1 MVGSGFLKK
10 PVIPAVCAGLVASVA
25 FYVFY
30 GLHIPRVFA
39 LIVFA
44 FCVAAAFFAKDKRLQ
59 RLLVW
64 SAVGLVLAFAAL
76 ARLEA
81 FVKTEALLP
90 FQQIASITA
99 ELTGEPKPSLKY
111 FSVDCVLKEVQD
123 SRGSRFSASGNAKIF
138 LPKAVVEQNLS
149 GGISLVKAKRIFS
162 QSGEDSAE
170 GAVCTVFASGATV
183 NLRAKYSQSEG
194 GVACFFAEN
203 ELPAFLGWH
212 SPIARF
218 RGTLRFQV
226 MRLLFSWGAAGALL
240 LALISADKNFLA
252 PAVSTAFTDC
262 GLAHVLALSGMHVS
276 IVSGASEKLFK
287 PFAGKKATGFI
298 SLAAIAVFVWFAGAA
313 PSLNRALG
321 MAAILI
327 TARLLGVRVSVLSAL
342 CGMFLLHLTV
352 KPQEAITLGF
362 MLSYGAL
369 AGILLFG
376 EALSRIGEGKI
387 PQAVLSSFS
396 ASFGAQ
402 AFTLPLIVFTL
413 KRITLIG
420 LLSSSIVSPLIS
432 WFLVLGLAALFVAG
446 IIPQAAPLLGAILN
460 RLYDGI
466 MLPVNWLSGKLSFD
480 TSDLFTAI
488 LWTVTAIALGVLCLY
503 FQKDISQRRMKLGNF
518 NL

>member
-298 SLAAIAVFVWFAGAA
+298 SLACNRRVCLVCGGCTVVKQGSWNGCDSYHGETFGRSGECAECIVRYVFAPLDSEATGSYNARVYAFVWSTCGDFAF
-313 PSLNRALG
+313 R
-321 MAAILI
+321 
-327 TARLLGVRVSVLSAL
+327 R
-342 CGMFLLHLTV
+342 
-352 KPQEAITLGF
+352 
-362 MLSYGAL
+362 
-369 AGILLFG
+369 
-376 EALSRIGEGKI
+376 
-387 PQAVLSSFS
+387 SSF
-396 ASFGAQ
+396 A
-402 AFTLPLIVFTL
+402 
-413 KRITLIG
+413 
-420 LLSSSIVSPLIS
+420 
-432 WFLVLGLAALFVAG
+432 
-446 IIPQAAPLLGAILN
+446 N
-460 RLYDGI
+460 R
-466 MLPVNWLSGKLSFD
+466 
-480 TSDLFTAI
+480 
-488 LWTVTAIALGVLCLY
+488 
-503 FQKDISQRRMKLGNF
+503 
-518 NL
+518 

>member
-1 MVGSGFLKK
+1 
-10 PVIPAVCAGLVASVA
+10 
-25 FYVFY
+25 
-30 GLHIPRVFA
+30 
-39 LIVFA
+39 
-44 FCVAAAFFAKDKRLQ
+44 
-59 RLLVW
+59 
-64 SAVGLVLAFAAL
+64 
-76 ARLEA
+76 
-81 FVKTEALLP
+81 
-90 FQQIASITA
+90 
-99 ELTGEPKPSLKY
+99 
-111 FSVDCVLKEVQD
+111 
-123 SRGSRFSASGNAKIF
+123 
-138 LPKAVVEQNLS
+138 
-149 GGISLVKAKRIFS
+149 
-162 QSGEDSAE
+162 
-170 GAVCTVFASGATV
+170 
-183 NLRAKYSQSEG
+183 
-194 GVACFFAEN
+194 
-203 ELPAFLGWH
+203 
-212 SPIARF
+212 
-218 RGTLRFQV
+218 
-226 MRLLFSWGAAGALL
+226 
-240 LALISADKNFLA
+240 
-252 PAVSTAFTDC
+252 
-262 GLAHVLALSGMHVS
+262 
-276 IVSGASEKLFK
+276 
-287 PFAGKKATGFI
+287 
-298 SLAAIAVFVWFAGAA
+298 
-313 PSLNRALG
+313 